1 MKLVTVPEKSSYK
14 EEAWKKF
21 ENEISME
28 DFISINCILLRSFI
42 SMLKLT
48 DEDTLNLIV
57 LKIINL
63 IRYRSLIVG
72 NMLNVISSIK
82 QLNLLVLRMLI

>member
-14 EEAWKKF
+14 EEEWKKF

-63 IRYRSLIVG
+63 IRYRFLIVG